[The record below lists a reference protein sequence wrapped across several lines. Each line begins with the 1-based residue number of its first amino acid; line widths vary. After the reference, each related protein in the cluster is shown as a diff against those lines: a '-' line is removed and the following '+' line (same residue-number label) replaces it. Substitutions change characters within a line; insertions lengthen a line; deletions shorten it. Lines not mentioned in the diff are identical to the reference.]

1 MMWIHIWRLVI
12 RLEGVSSVGVAL
24 IVLLAL
30 FVGSVASIVLIY
42 GLEEVLDVFVV
53 SEFRL
58 GLV

>member
-12 RLEGVSSVGVAL
+12 RLEGVSSVGVAR